1 VGFNYILK
9 LSHLVDDKMHARSV
23 GPYSMITQQP
33 LGGKAQMGG
42 QRFGEMEVWALE
54 AYGAAHTLQEM
65 LTLKS
70 DDTIGRAKAYES
82 LIRGEDIQKPSVPE
96 SFNVLVRELQ
106 GLGLEVKLITEEG
119 EIDPVDKPKVPL
131 PASRPVVDEDNDDKY
146 DEEDEEDL
154 EANVVVADE
163 ELDDDLTIIGAGL
176 SDDEETEEAE
186 DTAEVIEPDETNDDS
201 VEGDGALLNE

>member
-1 VGFNYILK
+1 
-9 LSHLVDDKMHARSV
+9 
-23 GPYSMITQQP
+23 
-33 LGGKAQMGG
+33 
-42 QRFGEMEVWALE
+42 
-54 AYGAAHTLQEM
+54 M

-106 GLGLEVKLITEEG
+106 GLGLEVKLITDER